1 MASVPAAGRNLGLR
15 GVHVTKPLAI
25 HGGSAAVPASAHVR
39 WPVLGAEDRQAV
51 LGVLD
56 RGVLSG
62 QFAPEVRA
70 LEHEFA
76 SFVGSKHC
84 VATNSGTAALH
95 VALAAAGVGPGD
107 EVLVPAFTFVATA
120 LAVMHQGAVPV
131 FVDVEPRT
139 FGMDPALLEA
149 ALSPRTKAVVPVHLH
164 GVPCELEPIS
174 AFAQR
179 HGLLLIED
187 AAQAHGARYR
197 GRTVGT
203 LGAAGIYSLQS
214 SKNLACGE
222 GGLLVTD
229 DDALYRRALKV
240 RMFGEDSRPEDEASY
255 DIAHA
260 LDGNR
265 AYDSAGLGWNYRT
278 TEMAAALTRS
288 QLRRLPHWN
297 ENALGNAELLSRRLR
312 ELPGVTPPE
321 IPRDC
326 VPAFHKY
333 RVQLDASK
341 LAVAAPPVVVR
352 DAMLRALRAEG
363 CEVVLWQTRPVPGQ
377 TLFQK
382 LQAEAAARAAL
393 GGRRVSYEL
402 SQYPVTTRILERSL
416 CLFSQTY
423 PIAPQP
429 RALVEAYAE
438 AFARVWL
445 RLPEVLDKAKAA
457 GTA

>member
-1 MASVPAAGRNLGLR
+1 MATVPAAGRDLGLR
-15 GVHVTKPLAI
+15 KANVTQPLAI
-25 HGGSAAVPASAHVR
+25 HGGTASVPANAHRR
-39 WPVLGAEDRQAV
+39 WPVVGAEDRQAV
-51 LGVLD
+51 LGVLE
-56 RGVLSG
+56 RGILSG
-62 QFAPEVRA
+62 QFAPEVRG
-70 LEHEFA
+70 LERDFA
-76 SFVGSKHC
+76 AFLGSKHC

-107 EVLVPAFTFVATA
+107 EVIVPAFTFVATA

-149 ALSPRTKAVVPVHLH
+149 ARSSRTRAVVPVHLH
-164 GVPCELEPIS
+164 GVPCELQPIS
-174 AFAQR
+174 EFASK
-179 HGLLLIED
+179 HGLVLIED

-203 LGAAGIYSLQS
+203 LGAAGCFSLQS
-214 SKNLACGE
+214 SKSMPCGE
-222 GGLLVTD
+222 GGLFVTD
-229 DDALYRRALKV
+229 DDGLYRRALQV
-240 RMFGEDSRPEDEASY
+240 RMFGEDSSPEDEASY
-255 DIAHA
+255 DLSHP

-278 TEMAAALTRS
+278 NEMSAALARS
-288 QLRRLPHWN
+288 QLRRLAHWN

-321 IPRDC
+321 VPSDC
-326 VPAFHKY
+326 LPAFHKY
-333 RVQLDASK
+333 RVQLDARK
-341 LAVAAPPVVVR
+341 LGLEASPLAVR
-352 DAMLRALRAEG
+352 DAMVRALRAEG

-382 LQAEAAARAAL
+382 LQAESAGRAAS
-393 GGRRVSYEL
+393 GGRPVSYEL
-402 SQYPVTTRILERSL
+402 SQYPVTTRVLERSL

-423 PIAPQP
+423 PIVPQP
-429 RALVEAYAE
+429 RALMEAYAE

-445 RLPEVLDKAKAA
+445 RLGEVLGPAKAA
-457 GTA
+457 GDA